1 MTLASRWSRS
11 GAAASHDQVVSDD
24 AFETSPPGGTLT
36 GQLLVAST
44 KLGDPNFERAVVL
57 VLDHGDEGALG
68 VVLNRPTPVPVGE
81 ILEPWEELARRAPPD
96 VIFRG
101 GPVSPDAVIGLARA
115 ASPPGVVGV
124 PWRAVVPS
132 VGTIDLAVAPES
144 QPVELGGVRLFS
156 GYAGWASDQLEAELA
171 EGAWFVLD
179 AVAADVFCT
188 DADRLWHDVMRRQ
201 GGELSLLATFPSHL
215 SHN

>member
-1 MTLASRWSRS
+1 
-11 GAAASHDQVVSDD
+11 VSER
-24 AFETSPPGGTLT
+24 AFESSPPGGTLT

-57 VLDHGDEGALG
+57 LLDHGDDGALG
-68 VVLNRPTPVPVGE
+68 VVLNRPTPVPVSE
-81 ILEPWEELARRAPPD
+81 ILEPWTDLARRAPPD
-96 VIFRG
+96 VVFRG

-115 ASPPGVVGV
+115 ASSQGVVGA
-124 PWRAVVPS
+124 PWRAVVAS
-132 VGTIDLAVAPES
+132 VGTVDLAVAPES

-156 GYAGWASDQLEAELA
+156 GYAGWATDQLEAELA

-201 GGELSLLATFPSHL
+201 GGELSLLATFPSHPSL
-215 SHN
+215 N